1 MFFLYDNLNTASF
14 FSKTV
19 ACKQLDVNDGN
30 DKNSRSHVRS
40 HDNALINNKKIVQ
53 CEQVNDFSRA
63 HVGNYF
69 YSIYYISTL
78 LYIHIFIFFFTCAR
92 ILLFTCSHL
101 IKINIKTMAYHVNEF
116 QKLFARRSLV
126 HMEAS

>member
-30 DKNSRSHVRS
+30 DKNPRSHVRS
-40 HDNALINNKKIVQ
+40 HDNALINNRKSVQ

-69 YSIYYISTL
+69 YSIYFISTFP
-78 LYIHIFIFFFTCAR
+78 YINISIFFLHVRAYFV
-92 ILLFTCSHL
+92 IHLFTFNKNKYKNNGLTCERVSKVVHTSFTRSHGG
-101 IKINIKTMAYHVNEF
+101 
-116 QKLFARRSLV
+116 
-126 HMEAS
+126 